1 MISKKRVLTVLL
13 VLFVVVCCSFSF
25 ISCKN
30 KEESKSISSM
40 SVIYEQGDSIVYPD
54 TTFDELKRTIV
65 VSVKYTDGTEEIV
78 TDYTI
83 TGTMTVGDTVLT
95 ISYKNF
101 TKTIKVSVSEKTDE
115 PHSHVFTRY
124 PAHAA
129 TCTENGNIEYWYCS
143 SCGKFYSDQNGDN
156 EILQSNTV
164 TLAAHTPVIDG
175 AVAAT
180 CTKTGLT
187 EGKHCSVCNEVIVAQ
202 EITDAL
208 GHSFINYVSNNDATC
223 TKDGTKTAKCDR
235 CDERETTIDVDS
247 KLGHNLVHH
256 EAQSATCTENG
267 WNTYDTCSRCDYTTY
282 KEILA
287 LGHTEIIDKAVAATC
302 TETGL
307 TEGKHCSVCNEV
319 IVAQEVTG
327 ALGHSFINYI
337 SNDDAT
343 CVKDGT
349 KTAKC
354 DRCDE
359 RKTIIDVDSKLGHDL
374 VPHEAQSA
382 TCMENGW
389 SSYDTCSRCDYTS
402 YKEIPALGH
411 TEVVDKAVAAT
422 CTKTGL
428 TEGKHCSVCNE
439 VLIVQEVTNALGHN
453 LVHHEG
459 QTSTCTEN
467 GWNTYDTCSRCD
479 YTTYKE
485 IPATGHTEVVDK
497 AVAATCTETGLTEGK
512 HCSACNEVI
521 VAQEVTEALGHSYTN
536 YVSNDDA
543 TCIKDGTKTAKCDR
557 CDERKTI
564 IDINSKL
571 GHDLVHHE
579 GQVAT
584 CTVNGWNV
592 YDTCSRCDYTTYKEI
607 PALGHTKVIDKAIAA
622 TCTKTGLTEGMHCSV
637 CSEVLVVQEVTN
649 ALGHSVISHEAQ
661 SATCTVK
668 GWNAY
673 DTCSRCDYTTY
684 KEIPA
689 LGHTEVID
697 KAVAATCTK
706 TGLTEGRH
714 CSVCGEVLIVQEV
727 TNALGHS
734 LIHHEAIAA
743 TCKRNGN
750 IEYWSCSLCNKDYFD
765 ANATIEVDNIVT
777 TTNVHSYPE
786 DFVKENIV
794 AYSGNSTGTYEE
806 NKYCDI
812 CGKLLSS
819 KTVTLPLITVYENDT
834 GNLGMT
840 NLTDIEILNS
850 NIVGLSSSGVLTPKS
865 AGKTIVTASAD
876 GENVSYIVL
885 VLNDYLSA
893 SISASTLYVTQT
905 ATINVSAS
913 RGSYSFRS
921 SNTSVA
927 TVSSSGTVK
936 AVGSGSATITITG
949 TNGKTATKYITVK
962 ANSITISQSSV
973 SITKGSTCSLSVKTT
988 ISDSITW
995 SSSNTSVVQVSSNG
1009 KLTGVGE
1016 GTATVTAKSNKCGS
1030 VTCYV
1035 TVKSNTIT
1043 LTKSNYSNYITVSVS
1058 CPKTFTDLGYQ
1069 YWTYKIVIT
1078 VKAGY
1083 TISENITVEFTENG
1097 KTIYAYLYAGKT
1109 TQTTTGNS
1117 YYYSSYYFPSG
1128 PKLSVSYITRVSGSV
1143 TK

>member
-1 MISKKRVLTVLL
+1 MISKKRVLTILL

-25 ISCKN
+25 VSCKN
-30 KEESKSISSM
+30 KEKSKIVSSM
-40 SVIYEQGDSIVYPD
+40 SVMYEQGDSNVYPD

-65 VSVKYTDGTEEIV
+65 VSVKYTDETEEIV

-83 TGTMTVGDTVLT
+83 TGTMSVGDSVLT

-101 TKTIKVSVSEKTDE
+101 TKTITVRVSEKTDE
-115 PHSHVFTRY
+115 THSHVFTRY

-143 SCGKFYSDQNGDN
+143 SCGKFYSDQNGNN
-156 EILQSNTV
+156 EILQSDTV

-180 CTKTGLT
+180 CTETGLT
-187 EGKHCSVCNEVIVAQ
+187 EGRHCSVCNEVLVAQ
-202 EITDAL
+202 EVTEAL

-223 TKDGTKTAKCDR
+223 INDGTKTAKCDR

-247 KLGHNLVHH
+247 KLGHDLVHHEAQEATCTVNGWEAYNTCSRCDYTTYKEIPALGHKEVVDKAVAATCIETGLTEGKHCSVCNEVLVAQEVTNVLGHSFTNYVSNNDATCTEDGTKTAKCDRCDDEKTIIDVDSKLEHDLVRH
-256 EAQSATCTENG
+256 EAQSATCTETGLTEGKHCSVCNENLIVQEVTNALGHNLVHHEGRTSTCTENG
-267 WNTYDTCSRCDYTTY
+267 WNAYDTCSRCDYTTY
-282 KEILA
+282 KEIVA
-287 LGHTEIIDKAVAATC
+287 PGHTEVIDNAVAATC

-319 IVAQEVTG
+319 IVAQEV
-327 ALGHSFINYI
+327 
-337 SNDDAT
+337 
-343 CVKDGT
+343 
-349 KTAKC
+349 
-354 DRCDE
+354 
-359 RKTIIDVDSKLGHDL
+359 ID
-374 VPHEAQSA
+374 
-382 TCMENGW
+382 
-389 SSYDTCSRCDYTS
+389 
-402 YKEIPALGH
+402 
-411 TEVVDKAVAAT
+411 
-422 CTKTGL
+422 
-428 TEGKHCSVCNE
+428 
-439 VLIVQEVTNALGHN
+439 
-453 LVHHEG
+453 
-459 QTSTCTEN
+459 
-467 GWNTYDTCSRCD
+467 
-479 YTTYKE
+479 
-485 IPATGHTEVVDK
+485 
-497 AVAATCTETGLTEGK
+497 
-512 HCSACNEVI
+512 
-521 VAQEVTEALGHSYTN
+521 ALGHSYTN
-536 YVSNDDA
+536 YVSNEDA

-579 GQVAT
+579 GQEVT

-607 PALGHTKVIDKAIAA
+607 PAIGHTEVVDKAVAA
-622 TCTKTGLTEGMHCSV
+622 TCTKTGLAEGKHCSV
-637 CSEVLVVQEVTN
+637 CNEILVEQEIVK

-684 KEIPA
+684 KEISA

-697 KAVAATCTK
+697 KAIAATCTK
-706 TGLTEGRH
+706 TGLTEGMH
-714 CSVCGEVLIVQEV
+714 CSVCSEILVVQEV

-750 IEYWSCSLCNKDYFD
+750 IEYWSCSLCNKDYSN

-806 NKYCDI
+806 NEYCDI

-840 NLTDIEILNS
+840 NLTGIEILNS

-885 VLNDYLSA
+885 MLNDYLSA

-905 ATINVSAS
+905 AMINVSVS

>member
-1 MISKKRVLTVLL
+1 MKKLMLSVLCLMFALSAAIALVGCKVESDSSSSGGSSSGSGDGGHTHSFTVQTA
-13 VLFVVVCCSFSF
+13 
-25 ISCKN
+25 
-30 KEESKSISSM
+30 
-40 SVIYEQGDSIVYPD
+40 EQAYIAS
-54 TTFDELKRTIV
+54 
-65 VSVKYTDGTEEIV
+65 
-78 TDYTI
+78 
-83 TGTMTVGDTVLT
+83 
-95 ISYKNF
+95 
-101 TKTIKVSVSEKTDE
+101 
-115 PHSHVFTRY
+115 
-124 PAHAA
+124 AA
-129 TCTENGNIEYWYCS
+129 TCTQAATYYYSC
-143 SCGKFYSDQNGDN
+143 SCGEKGEETFAYGSALGHEFGDWLVITPATAESDGLQSRTCSRCSEKEEQTIPKITHVHFY
-156 EILQSNTV
+156 SNTV
-164 TLAAHTPVIDG
+164 FEPTCTEGGYTLHSCACGDTYKGDYTSALNHSFTDYVSDNN
-175 AVAAT
+175 AT
-180 CTKTGLT
+180 C
-187 EGKHCSVCNEVIVAQ
+187 EQ
-202 EITDAL
+202 
-208 GHSFINYVSNNDATC
+208 
-223 TKDGTKTAKCDR
+223 DGTKTAKCDR
-235 CDERETTIDVDS
+235 CDATDTIADVGSKKAHSFNSQQTTKEYLKSEATCTAPATYYYSCSGCGEKGEETFAYGNP
-247 KLGHNLVHH
+247 LGHDLVEHP
-256 EAQSATCTENG
+256 AKVATCTEIG
-267 WNTYDTCSRCDYTTY
+267 WAAYETCTRCDYTTY
-282 KEILA
+282 VEIA
-287 LGHTEIIDKAVAATC
+287 ELGHDIVKHEAYTATC
-302 TETGL
+302 TQ
-307 TEGKHCSVCNEV
+307 
-319 IVAQEVTG
+319 I
-327 ALGHSFINYI
+327 
-337 SNDDAT
+337 
-343 CVKDGT
+343 
-349 KTAKC
+349 
-354 DRCDE
+354 
-359 RKTIIDVDSKLGHDL
+359 
-374 VPHEAQSA
+374 
-382 TCMENGW
+382 GW
-389 SSYDTCSRCDYTS
+389 AAYEICTRCDYTS

-422 CTKTGL
+422 CIKTGL

-439 VLIVQEVTNALGHN
+439 ILIVQEVTNALGHN

-485 IPATGHTEVVDK
+485 IPALGHTEVIDK

-512 HCSACNEVI
+512 HCSVCNEVLI
-521 VAQEVTEALGHSYTN
+521 AQEVTKALGHSYTN

-564 IDINSKL
+564 IDVDSKL

-579 GQVAT
+579 GQAAT
-584 CTVNGWNV
+584 CTVNGWNI

-607 PALGHTKVIDKAIAA
+607 PATGHTEIIDKDVAA
-622 TCTKTGLTEGMHCSV
+622 TCTKTGLTEGKHCSI
-637 CSEVLVVQEVTN
+637 CNEILVEQEIVK
-649 ALGHSVISHEAQ
+649 ALGHSVIFHEAQ

-697 KAVAATCTK
+697 KAIAATCTK
-706 TGLTEGRH
+706 TGLTEGMH
-714 CSVCGEVLIVQEV
+714 CSVCSEVLVVQEV
-727 TNALGHS
+727 TKALGHS

-750 IEYWSCSLCNKDYFD
+750 IEYWSCSLCNKDYSN

-794 AYSGNSTGTYEE
+794 AYSGNSAGTYEE
-806 NKYCDI
+806 NEYCDI

-834 GNLGMT
+834 GNLGKT
-840 NLTDIEILNS
+840 NLTNIEILNS

-905 ATINVSAS
+905 ATINVSVS

-973 SITKGSTCSLSVKTT
+973 SITKGNTCSLSVKTT

-1128 PKLSVSYITRVSGSV
+1128 PKLSVGYITRVSGSV
-1143 TK
+1143 TKN